1 MPNPWDLPDELPTD
15 LPVTRCELPDGRVVS
30 AVQEAEAHTLWEE
43 ISSAAP
49 YRSAAEDLR
58 PDEAVIDV
66 GAHIGLASLLFGRL
80 APDSRLLAFE
90 PAPKAF
96 ACLEENLS
104 RHLPGALAFRQALG
118 AAPGKSELIYRPYV
132 ASASTL
138 YDDAEDDTLNLE
150 AHLDNIGAD
159 EQTREVV
166 RRTFDVTQRVQVEV
180 TTLTAALAEHGV
192 DRVGLLK
199 IDVERGELDVLDGID
214 TAFWPRI
221 RRVLLEVHDID
232 GRLGRIVSR
241 LAGLGFRATVSQWG
255 VYVGGS
261 VHLVLADRD

>member
-15 LPVTRCELPDGRVVS
+15 VPVSRCELPDGRVLS

-49 YRSAAEDLR
+49 YRKAAEGLR

-66 GAHIGLASLLFGRL
+66 GAHIGLASLLFGEL
-80 APDSRLLAFE
+80 APESRLLAFE
-90 PAPKAF
+90 PAPKAYT
-96 ACLEENLS
+96 CLADNLA
-104 RHLPGALAFRQALG
+104 RHLPGATAFRQALG
-118 AAPGKSELIYRPYV
+118 AAPGTSELTYRPYV

-138 YDDAEDDTLNLE
+138 YDDAEDDARNLE

-166 RRTFDVTQRVQVEV
+166 RRTFSVTQRVTVEV
-180 TTLTAALAEHGV
+180 TTLAAVMAEHAV

-214 TAFWPRI
+214 PACWPRI

-232 GRLGRIVSR
+232 GRLGRVVSR
-241 LAGLGFRATVSQWG
+241 LAGLGFHATVSQWG

-261 VHLVLADRD
+261 VHLVLAERD

>member
-1 MPNPWDLPDELPTD
+1 MSNPWDLPDELPTD
-15 LPVTRCELPDGRVVS
+15 LPVTRCELSDGRVVS

-43 ISSAAP
+43 ISNAAP
-49 YRSAAEDLR
+49 YRRAADGIS

-66 GAHIGLASLLFGRL
+66 GAHIGLASLLFAGL
-80 APDSRLLAFE
+80 VPKSRLLAFE

-96 ACLEENLS
+96 TCLAENLA
-104 RHLPGALAFRQALG
+104 RHIPGASAYRQALG

-138 YDDAEDDTLNLE
+138 YDDAADDTRNLE
-150 AHLDNIGAD
+150 AHLDNIDAD

-166 RRTFDVTQRVQVEV
+166 RRTFQVTQRVPVEV
-180 TTLTAALAEHGV
+180 TTLSAVLAEHEV

-199 IDVERGELDVLDGID
+199 VDVERGELDVLRGIGPD
-214 TAFWPRI
+214 CWPRI
-221 RRVLLEVHDID
+221 RRVLLEAHDID
-232 GRLGRIVSR
+232 GRLGEVAAR
-241 LAGLGFRATVSQWG
+241 LAGLGFRVTVSQWG

-261 VHLVLADRD
+261 VYLVLAERD

>member
-1 MPNPWDLPDELPTD
+1 MTDPWDLPDELPTD
-15 LPVTRCELPDGRVVS
+15 LPITRCELPDGRVVS

-49 YRSAAEDLR
+49 YRSAAEGLR

-66 GAHIGLASLLFGRL
+66 GAHIGLASLLFARL
-80 APDSRLLAFE
+80 APESRLFAFE

-104 RHLPGALAFRQALG
+104 RHLPGALASRQALG
-118 AAPGKSELIYRPYV
+118 AEPGKSELIYRPYV

-138 YDDAEDDTLNLE
+138 YDDAEDDTRNLE
-150 AHLDNIGAD
+150 AHLDNIDAD

-166 RRTFDVTQRVQVEV
+166 RRTFNVTQRVQVEV
-180 TTLTAALAEHGV
+180 TTLTTVLAEHGV

-214 TAFWPRI
+214 PACWPRI

-241 LAGLGFRATVSQWG
+241 LSGLGFRTTVSQWG

-261 VHLVLADRD
+261 VHLVLAERD

>member
-15 LPVTRCELPDGRVVS
+15 LPVTRCRLPDGHVVS

-49 YRSAAEDLR
+49 YRSAAEGLR

-66 GAHIGLASLLFGRL
+66 GAHIGLASLLFARL
-80 APDSRLLAFE
+80 APESRLLAFE

-96 ACLEENLS
+96 ACLEENLA
-104 RHLPGALAFRQALG
+104 RHLPGALASRQALG

-138 YDDAEDDTLNLE
+138 YDDAEDDTRNLE
-150 AHLDNIGAD
+150 AHLANIGAD
-159 EQTREVV
+159 ERTREVV

-192 DRVGLLK
+192 DKVGLLK

-214 TAFWPRI
+214 PACWPRI
-221 RRVLLEVHDID
+221 RRVLLEVHDMD
-232 GRLGRIVSR
+232 GRLGRVVSR

-261 VHLVLADRD
+261 VHLVFAERD

>member
-15 LPVTRCELPDGRVVS
+15 PPLTRCELPDGRVVS

-49 YRSAAEDLR
+49 YRRAAEGLR

-66 GAHIGLASLLFGRL
+66 GAHIGLASLLFAQL
-80 APDSRLLAFE
+80 APDSRLIAFE
-90 PAPKAF
+90 PAPKAYT
-96 ACLEENLS
+96 CLDENLA
-104 RHLPGALAFRQALG
+104 RHLPGATASRQALG

-138 YDDAEDDTLNLE
+138 YDNAEDDARNLE
-150 AHLDNIGAD
+150 VHLDNVDAN

-166 RRTFDVTQRVQVEV
+166 RRTFNVTQRVPVEV
-180 TTLTAALAEHGV
+180 TTLTAVMAEHGV

-214 TAFWPRI
+214 PARWPGI
-221 RRVLLEVHDID
+221 RRVLLEVHDIE
-232 GRLGRIVSR
+232 GRLGQVVSR
-241 LAGLGFRATVSQWG
+241 LAGLGFQATICQWG

-261 VHLVLADRD
+261 VHLVLAERD